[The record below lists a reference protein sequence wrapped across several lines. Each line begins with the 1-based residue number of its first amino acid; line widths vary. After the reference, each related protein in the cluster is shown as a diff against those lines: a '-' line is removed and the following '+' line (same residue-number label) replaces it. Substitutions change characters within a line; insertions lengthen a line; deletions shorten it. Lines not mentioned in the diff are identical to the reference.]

1 MTTPT
6 AISDEATWAL
16 LEEAVGYLNFSNG
29 ASDPKFLR
37 ALNSLFGTVEVD
49 CNENQKSACILCNL
63 LERRMNELSASCSA
77 FRDVSQAQ
85 AVIRLLRDHLLPA
98 YRAVHRDLLWHQSER
113 DLWRPLFLGRAIEA
127 ILSQSAPWD
136 ETERIV
142 IGALEALNDYLG
154 YRPVA
159 VLESERQMEPY
170 AHERVCPIP
179 LYEKDV
185 GVAPGMYKELVE
197 QALTILDQCDPDI
210 RQQAWFDPQLV
221 EELAIDPR
229 AYDFDHPASKRPNH
243 HFGQWDL
250 HRVDN
255 RGYYRRFVLQQITLD
270 AMLTRVGQIE
280 GENGRGGEGE
290 KPIDRLLLK
299 SPPLPISPSPTL
311 TSTSGS
317 AA

>member
-6 AISDEATWAL
+6 AHPDAGQSAL
-16 LEEAVGYLNFSNG
+16 LEVVVGYLNFSSG
-29 ASDPKFLR
+29 VSDPKFLR
-37 ALNSLFGTVEVD
+37 AMNSLFAAVE
-49 CNENQKSACILCNL
+49 CNCDGQQQPAIVLCDWL
-63 LERRMNELSASCSA
+63 VRRMDELSASASA
-77 FRDVSQAQ
+77 FGDVRQARS
-85 AVIRLLRDHLLPA
+85 VIRLLRAQLMPA
-98 YRAVHRDLLWHQSER
+98 YRAVHRDLLWHQSDRE
-113 DLWRPLFLGRAIEA
+113 LWRPLLLGRSFEA
-127 ILSQSAPWD
+127 ILSQGGPWSD
-136 ETERIV
+136 TKRIV
-142 IGALEALNDYLG
+142 DGALESLNDYLG

-179 LYEKDV
+179 LYVKDV
-185 GVAPGMYKELVE
+185 CVAPGMYRELVE
-197 QALTILDQCDPDI
+197 QALTILDQCDSDI

-270 AMLTRVGQIE
+270 AMLTRV
-280 GENGRGGEGE
+280 NSPPNDTNGGEAKG
-290 KPIDRLLLK
+290 
-299 SPPLPISPSPTL
+299 SPSRDEL
-311 TSTSGS
+311 MFE
-317 AA
+317 A